1 MASVN
6 IGARYLFPVAMA
18 AYGIGML
25 KTRGWPA
32 WLAWLGVAVG
42 VVTLALFTFGITLGP
57 VRGLLSNWGAI
68 VWVALVGVIWMG
80 KTQAAEG

>member
-42 VVTLALFTFGITLGP
+42 VVTLALFTFGITHRTRP
-57 VRGLLSNWGAI
+57 QASEQ
-68 VWVALVGVIWMG
+68 
-80 KTQAAEG
+80 QAAEG